1 MVRPK
6 DEDLPEDTAL
16 GVYWTPPLRVFYQ
29 VIGPPTRPTRSTV
42 GHVVGARHTKVP
54 AFQQVDGCTE
64 RHGVPR
70 ARGEEYSMPIWVW
83 IVIAAAVVVAAA
95 VVIVA
100 LMTTRRKRTER
111 LKERFGPEY
120 VRTVT
125 AAGGE
130 PGVAEKELA
139 ARERQRD
146 KLDIRALSPAAR
158 QGFAQRWRGVQ
169 SAFVDDP
176 ASALVQADQLV
187 TEVMRERGY
196 PVEDFDQRAAD
207 ISVDHPTIV
216 QNYRAAHDIH
226 LSSQRGDV
234 GTEQQRQAFVHYRAL
249 FDKLL
254 EPETHKDPSQDTE
267 TAQE

>member
-1 MVRPK
+1 
-6 DEDLPEDTAL
+6 
-16 GVYWTPPLRVFYQ
+16 
-29 VIGPPTRPTRSTV
+29 
-42 GHVVGARHTKVP
+42 
-54 AFQQVDGCTE
+54 
-64 RHGVPR
+64 
-70 ARGEEYSMPIWVW
+70 MPIWVW
-83 IVIAAAVVVAAA
+83 IVIAAAVVVAAV

-100 LMTTRRKRTER
+100 LMTARRKRTER

-120 VRTVT
+120 DRTVT

-169 SAFVDDP
+169 STFVDDP

-267 TAQE
+267 TAQETRA